1 MYPKLAVFR
10 DLGCMFRVRENAV
23 YGDHLPENASF
34 SPKVAFCGGN
44 RCEAA
49 FKSAA
54 EIGGSL
60 YGVCDS
66 GWVGLRRGEEIRSVK
81 FF

>member
-1 MYPKLAVFR
+1 MRLSQNEAA
-10 DLGCMFRVRENAV
+10 LLFRVRENAV

-66 GWVGLRRGEEIRSVK
+66 GWVGLRRVRRGEENRSIK